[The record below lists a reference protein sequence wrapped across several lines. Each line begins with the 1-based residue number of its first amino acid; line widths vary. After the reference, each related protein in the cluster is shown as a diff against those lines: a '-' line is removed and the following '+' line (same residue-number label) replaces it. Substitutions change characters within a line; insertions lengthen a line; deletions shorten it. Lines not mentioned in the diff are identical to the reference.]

1 MRVEQPKAELPKLKD
16 FKPAQP
22 MQKLMVL
29 FGLVIAATALFWL
42 AWHNALTSVEFSFH
56 LSNLVTI
63 ASTLLAFCLMFSVV
77 ALTEIFV
84 TMRWYFL
91 LVCVVAAATGLLFF
105 GVSIWSLLAAAIMAA
120 GWYIWRRSISNDMK
134 TRTMFKPRQTL
145 DTGLRSTVSII
156 LLALSVMYF
165 GFITDRAQSESDV
178 INGLV
183 DASME
188 AVNLGLN
195 QFYGEGY
202 NPDMSL
208 DAFIANIIRIGDLEK
223 QGLSEIEELTPDIE
237 ELDRQIKAG
246 IAIAEQEVIAKAR
259 DEFLKSFEI
268 EATGDERMD
277 SVVRKVVAKNITRYV
292 GPYEKFIPALL
303 ALSMFFLLNVF
314 ALFCRELIKIFAAI
328 LYHVLKWLHFFKVT
342 KVQTEV
348 EKVSL

>member
-1 MRVEQPKAELPKLKD
+1 MRVEQPKVELPKLKD

-22 MQKLMVL
+22 MQKLLVL
-29 FGLVIAATALFWL
+29 FGMVIGATALFWL
-42 AWHNALTSVEFSFH
+42 AWHNALTSVTLSFH

-84 TMRWYFL
+84 TIRWYFL
-91 LVCVVAAATGLLFF
+91 LDCVVAAATGLLFF
-105 GVSIWSLLAAAIMAA
+105 GINTWSILAAVIMAL
-120 GWYIWRRSISNDMK
+120 GWFIWRRSISNDMK
-134 TRTMFKPRQTL
+134 TRTMFKPQQTL
-145 DTGLRSTVSII
+145 DTGLRSAVSII
-156 LLALSVMYF
+156 LLAVSVMYF
-165 GFITDRAQSESDV
+165 GYITDQAKSETDV
-178 INGLV
+178 VNGLV
-183 DASME
+183 DASMQ
-188 AVNLGLN
+188 AVNLGLD
-195 QFYGEGY
+195 QFYGDGY
-202 NPDMSL
+202 DPQMSL
-208 DAFIANIIRIGDLEK
+208 DAFIANIIRIGDLEE

-246 IAIAEQEVIAKAR
+246 IAVAEQEVISKAR

-268 EATGDERMD
+268 EATGDEPMD

-314 ALFCRELIKIFAAI
+314 AFIYRELIKLFAVL
-328 LYHVLKWLHFFKVT
+328 LYHVLKWLHFFTAT